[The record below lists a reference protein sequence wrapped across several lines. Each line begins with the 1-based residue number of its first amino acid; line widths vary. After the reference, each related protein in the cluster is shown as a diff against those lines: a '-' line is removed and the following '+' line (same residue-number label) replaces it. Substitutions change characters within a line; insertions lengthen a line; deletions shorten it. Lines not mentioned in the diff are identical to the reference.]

1 MFYYLIYNS
10 TIIKKENSN
19 NKNVTTLI
27 YGTIIYIVIHAFI
40 YINKSIKDNLLR
52 YFWLILSVDVVS
64 MFLTSEITSDIQK
77 HNFLENINIKEEP
90 EKIIKKKK
98 KRIKIEEPEIIP
110 PPPKEK
116 KRHMEKKSSSLEEI
130 RKNKER
136 VKESKIERVE
146 DIQETQELL
155 DEIDKNV
162 IEDTKVKKNVKFNIP
177 DDAKSEISD
186 GSDLDLDLESFEK
199 SLLED

>member
-1 MFYYLIYNS
+1 
-10 TIIKKENSN
+10 
-19 NKNVTTLI
+19 
-27 YGTIIYIVIHAFI
+27 
-40 YINKSIKDNLLR
+40 
-52 YFWLILSVDVVS
+52 
-64 MFLTSEITSDIQK
+64 
-77 HNFLENINIKEEP
+77 
-90 EKIIKKKK
+90 
-98 KRIKIEEPEIIP
+98 
-110 PPPKEK
+110 
-116 KRHMEKKSSSLEEI
+116 MEKKSSSLEEI